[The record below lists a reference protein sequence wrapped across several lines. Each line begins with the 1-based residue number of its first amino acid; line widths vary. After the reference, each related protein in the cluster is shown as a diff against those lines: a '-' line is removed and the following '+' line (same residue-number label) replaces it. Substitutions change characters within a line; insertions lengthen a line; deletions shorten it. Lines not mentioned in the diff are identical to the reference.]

1 MAYTEIASSILGMN
15 ANGLLIDLR
24 LHDFFPAAQAT
35 MYYNYIAIFA
45 ILIWAGFAG
54 NSNESRYAF
63 TIPFF
68 AALLVFIG
76 WLRAYDPA
84 AYWSTI
90 LFCLVLGA
98 FMYINDMNHEKYGVA
113 GPGDKLFAVA
123 FMILC
128 FSVSMGL
135 VSSNEF
141 NFFPNVAAGASQN
154 MMCGTAYSCDSAGN
168 IMLDASVT
176 SVSTSGGL
184 MQDVVS
190 AIAAMPAIAIGII
203 KLIVVV
209 LGSVVFF
216 SGMILAAYPF
226 LSSSPAALALLAVMQ
241 VVIWAIYVTAFY
253 RMFSGRIS
261 GGEI

>member
-1 MAYTEIASSILGMN
+1 MAYTEIASSIIGMN
-15 ANGLLIDLR
+15 ANGLLIDLH
-24 LHDFFPAAQAT
+24 LHDFLPAPEAI
-35 MYYNYIAIFA
+35 MYYNYISIFA

-68 AALLVFIG
+68 TALLVFIG
-76 WLRAYDPA
+76 WLRAYDPTS
-84 AYWSTI
+84 YWATI
-90 LFCLVLGA
+90 VFCMVLGA

-113 GPGDKLFAVA
+113 GPGEKLYAIVF
-123 FMILC
+123 FIMC
-128 FSVSMGL
+128 FSVCMGL

-141 NFFPNVAAGASQN
+141 NFFPSTAMGASQN
-154 MMCGTAYSCDSAGN
+154 TMCGTAYACDSAGN

-190 AIAAMPAIAIGII
+190 AIAAMPAIALGII
-203 KLIVVV
+203 KLIVIVA
-209 LGSVVFF
+209 GSVVAF
-216 SGMILAAYPF
+216 SVVLVAAYPF
-226 LSSSPAALALLAVMQ
+226 LAESPATMAFLVAMQ
-241 VVIWAIYVTAFY
+241 FVIWGIYTMAFF
-253 RMFSGRIS
+253 RMFSGRVS